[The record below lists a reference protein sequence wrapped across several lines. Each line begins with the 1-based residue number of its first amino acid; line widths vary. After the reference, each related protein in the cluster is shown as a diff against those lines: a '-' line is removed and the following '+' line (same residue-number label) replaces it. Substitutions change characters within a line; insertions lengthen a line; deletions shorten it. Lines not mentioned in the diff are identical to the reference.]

1 MKTHL
6 VGKRSVDSGDSVGI
20 ELSPVGVGEVDLR
33 RSKSGSSNEVEGGV
47 SETRR
52 EENEDATGE
61 KEFSDHHLQLVVLQD
76 SLWSRMPICELEG
89 IEGRKKREER
99 KTHPTSFLASHR
111 KGFSKL

>member
-52 EENEDATGE
+52 EENEDATRGRE
-61 KEFSDHHLQLVVLQD
+61 RSQRPSSAVGGVTGLPL
-76 SLWSRMPICELEG
+76 
-89 IEGRKKREER
+89 IEDVYLR
-99 KTHPTSFLASHR
+99 A
-111 KGFSKL
+111 